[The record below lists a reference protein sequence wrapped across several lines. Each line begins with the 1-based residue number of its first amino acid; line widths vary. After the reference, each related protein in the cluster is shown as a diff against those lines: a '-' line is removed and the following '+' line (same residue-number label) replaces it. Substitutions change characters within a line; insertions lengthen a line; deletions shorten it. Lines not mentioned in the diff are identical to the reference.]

1 MGPDVPAAE
10 ITMRCVLCRNGET
23 KPGMADKVLSHDGMT
38 LVIKDVPAEIC
49 ENCGERY
56 FDAAVTRE
64 LLRVASAA
72 AAEGVVVDVRRY
84 VAA

>member
-1 MGPDVPAAE
+1 MK
-10 ITMRCVLCRNGET
+10 CVLCRNGET
-23 KPGMADKVLSHDGMT
+23 KRGTADKAFSHDGMT
-38 LVIKDVPAEIC
+38 LVVKDVPAEIC

-56 FDAAVTRE
+56 FDADVVRE
-64 LLRVASAA
+64 LLAVARAA

>member
-1 MGPDVPAAE
+1 
-10 ITMRCVLCRNGET
+10 MRCVLCRNGET
-23 KPGMADKVLSHDGMT
+23 RPGTADKSFSHAGMT
-38 LVIKDVPAEIC
+38 LVVKDVPAEIC

-56 FDAAVTRE
+56 FDADVTQE
-64 LLRVASAA
+64 LLRIARAA

>member
-1 MGPDVPAAE
+1 
-10 ITMRCVLCRNGET
+10 MRCVLCHNGET
-23 KPGMADKVLSHDGMT
+23 NPGTADKAFSYDGMT

-56 FDAAVTRE
+56 FDADVTRE
-64 LLRVASAA
+64 LLRTARAA

>member
-1 MGPDVPAAE
+1 MK
-10 ITMRCVLCRNGET
+10 CVLCRNGET
-23 KPGMADKVLSHDGMT
+23 RPGLADKAFSHDGMT

-56 FDAAVTRE
+56 FDAEVTRE
-64 LLRVASAA
+64 LLRIARAA
-72 AAEGVVVDVRRY
+72 ASEGVVVDVRRY